1 MKTLKFIGSSQDD
14 LRDFP
19 LEARREAGFQLHS
32 VQNGLD
38 PKDWKQLDTV
48 GSGAKEIRIH
58 IQGEWRIVYVAKFY
72 DAIYVLHAFRKKSR
86 KTSRKDIELAR
97 KRYKQIG
104 GVYD

>member
-1 MKTLKFIGSSQDD
+1 MKPLKFIGSSLDD

-19 LEARREAGFQLHS
+19 HEARRDAGFQLNS
-32 VQNGLD
+32 VQSGLD
-38 PKDWKQLDTV
+38 PKDWKRMETV
-48 GSGAKEIRIH
+48 GAGTKEIRIH
-58 IQGEWRIVYVAKFY
+58 VQGEWRIVYVAKFH

-104 GVYD
+104 GNL